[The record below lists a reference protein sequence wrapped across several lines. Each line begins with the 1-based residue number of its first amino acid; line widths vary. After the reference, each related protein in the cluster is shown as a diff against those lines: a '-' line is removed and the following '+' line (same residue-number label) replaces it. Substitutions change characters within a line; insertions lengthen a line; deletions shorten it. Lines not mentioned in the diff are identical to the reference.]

1 MSWRRGDGDETATAG
16 ASRRP
21 HAFPGGAGRPGPGP
35 QSARRVHGRPA
46 RADGAGSP
54 AGGGPSPRPA
64 GAGRGRRRCVPLT
77 SEDDPLAALDTDRAF
92 ERWRVKAE
100 TNVER
105 WGEQSVETLVLAAT
119 EELGELSR
127 AHLEARDE
135 DGDPDRLLDEIDDL
149 AALCVQLRAAARTEA
164 KDEDR

>member
-1 MSWRRGDGDETATAG
+1 
-16 ASRRP
+16 
-21 HAFPGGAGRPGPGP
+21 
-35 QSARRVHGRPA
+35 
-46 RADGAGSP
+46 
-54 AGGGPSPRPA
+54 
-64 GAGRGRRRCVPLT
+64 
-77 SEDDPLAALDTDRAF
+77 
-92 ERWRVKAE
+92 VKAE